1 MKEYQFE
8 LEMKVRDYE
17 CDLQCIVN
25 NANYQHYME
34 HARHEFLEKAG
45 IVHESYSP
53 LGNGQQALINNPVL
67 RAIGE
72 KYGKRPIQVVLRF
85 LVQNDIVTIPRSTN
99 PTHIKANID
108 IFDFNLDKDDLEK
121 LRSLDKRQPIDGW
134 PAEMREDEDY

>member
-1 MKEYQFE
+1 M
-8 LEMKVRDYE
+8 
-17 CDLQCIVN
+17 
-25 NANYQHYME
+25 
-34 HARHEFLEKAG
+34 
-45 IVHESYSP
+45 
-53 LGNGQQALINNPVL
+53 GNGQQALINNPVL